1 MSNDSFQKKFK
12 GQIEKMGRGG
22 INSITPDKNINN
34 YNQQPQNMMNMN
46 NQNMMNMYNQNMMN
60 MNNPNMMNMYE
71 HNMLNMNNHNMLNM
85 NNMMNI
91 NNPNMMNMNNQNMIP
106 HQININNE
114 FELNE
119 VSNNEKQKIKKVNDK
134 KNKALKKGGEMI
146 IKSNK
151 NDLNQKNQINPQSNY
166 NILMKMNQISPQNMM
181 NNPNLNQNSHFNDM
195 LINNN
200 LNQNQIQMINNNL
213 NDNYEKIN
221 KDNKEDNKENI
232 LFRNKSDRS
241 YHLIDYKPYSLKD
254 YKELTRTPI
263 IMGRLGANIGTKEWE
278 NKKAKMNRM
287 ASYSNRV
294 SLIHKGITRL
304 KKDSPKEER
313 EKNLKKQYENS
324 SRYKSYEYCKLIQSL
339 TLNNMNNS
347 RLNEMRNN
355 ENYYKHLGKI
365 NENEEFEN
373 SKNQYNVI
381 NTSPNYYESNLNDS
395 NDYTNIIKTT
405 QNINEGSNKINSSYN
420 NNLYNSIG
428 SKNELE
434 NLLQQN
440 ENYRAKIADLKDS
453 LF

>member
-1 MSNDSFQKKFK
+1 MSNDSFNKKFK
-12 GQIEKMGRGG
+12 GQIQKMGKGG
-22 INSITPDKNINN
+22 INSISPENNFNN

-46 NQNMMNMYNQNMMN
+46 NQNMMNMNNQNMMNMYNPNMMNMYNPNMMNMYNPNMMN
-60 MNNPNMMNMYE
+60 MNNPNMMNM
-71 HNMLNMNNHNMLNM
+71 
-85 NNMMNI
+85 
-91 NNPNMMNMNNQNMIP
+91 NNPNIIP
-106 HQININNE
+106 HQINMNNNQ

-119 VSNNEKQKIKKVNDK
+119 INNNEKEKIKKVNNK

-151 NDLNQKNQINPQSNY
+151 NDFNQQNQNNPQSNY
-166 NILMKMNQISPQNMM
+166 NSLMKMNQNNPQNMM
-181 NNPNLNQNSHFNDM
+181 NNPNFNSNFPFNQMS
-195 LINNN
+195 INNN
-200 LNQNQIQMINNNL
+200 LNQNQIQMNNNFDDYTENL
-213 NDNYEKIN
+213 IN
-221 KDNKEDNKENI
+221 KDKKEDNKENI

-241 YHLIDYKPYSLKD
+241 YHLIDFKPYSFKD
-254 YKELTRTPI
+254 YKELIRTPI
-263 IMGRLGANIGTKEWE
+263 IMGHLGANIGTKEWE
-278 NKKAKMNRM
+278 NKRAKRNRM

-294 SLIHKGITRL
+294 SLIHKGITNL
-304 KKDSPKEER
+304 KKDTPKEER
-313 EKNLKKQYENS
+313 EKNLKKKYENS

-339 TLNNMNNS
+339 TLNNMSNS

-365 NENEEFEN
+365 NENDEFEN
-373 SKNQYNVI
+373 IINQYNVI

-395 NDYTNIIKTT
+395 NNFSSIIKTT
-405 QNINEGSNKINSSYN
+405 ENTNDGYNKNNSSYN
-420 NNLYNSIG
+420 NNNLYHSTE